1 MYFYCSL
8 NHRQGLTIHQHGKIC
23 IPTASGEGQTV
34 PAGTGEDCLFLD
46 IYAPTA
52 AKGSKKLPV
61 FFWIQGGGFAKN
73 ANANYNGTGLI
84 KASGNNIVVV
94 TFNYRVGPYGFLAG
108 AEIEKD
114 ASLNNGLKDQ
124 RKALKW
130 VQKHISKVGHS
141 SLFAFLELY
150 LLGFLFCLYHVF
162 V

>member
-1 MYFYCSL
+1 MYLYCSSVYS
-8 NHRQGLTIHQHGKIC
+8 RRLTIYQHGNVC

-108 AEIEKD
+108 EEIEKG

-130 VQKHISKVGHS
+130 VQKHISKVGQFVIFCFLGPFLLF
-141 SLFAFLELY
+141 SLFAIF
-150 LLGFLFCLYHVF
+150 
-162 V
+162 